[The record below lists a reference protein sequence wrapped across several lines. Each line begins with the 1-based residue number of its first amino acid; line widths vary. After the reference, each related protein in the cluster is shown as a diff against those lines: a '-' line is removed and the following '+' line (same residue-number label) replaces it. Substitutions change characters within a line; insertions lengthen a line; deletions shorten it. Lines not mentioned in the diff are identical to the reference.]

1 MILEVE
7 HLSYGYQKNHL
18 LFRDV
23 NFALEKGEVFAIL
36 GANGAGKST
45 MMNCIANLLSPLEG
59 EIRLGG
65 TPLPRLSI
73 REASRLIGYV
83 PQMHTAAYGYDA
95 RDFVAMGRA
104 PYLNFF
110 QRPSRKDYELVDEA
124 MEELGISKLAYRPYT
139 ELSGGERQQV
149 CIARAIVQQPEII
162 MLDEPTNHLDYGN
175 QLRMMRL
182 IQKLS
187 KKGYTIILTSHIPD
201 HVLLLGGKV
210 GILYGDGSF
219 VTGKD
224 EEVMTEEN
232 LKKIYQVDVRLI
244 YMKELGRR
252 VCVSGGVYH
261 EKTAAAQLL

>member
-7 HLSYGYQKNHL
+7 HLAYGYYKNQM

-23 NFALEKGEVFAIL
+23 NFSLEKGEVFAIL

-45 MMNCIANLLSPLEG
+45 MMNCIANLLTPLEG
-59 EIRLGG
+59 EIRLRG
-65 TPLPRLSI
+65 TPLFKLSI

-110 QRPSRKDYELVDEA
+110 QRPSRKDYQLVDET
-124 MEELGISKLAYRPYT
+124 MEELGIDRLAYRPYT

-149 CIARAIVQQPEII
+149 SIARAIVQQPEII

-175 QLRMMRL
+175 QLRMMHL

-187 KKGYTIILTSHIPD
+187 RKGYTIILTSHIPD

-210 GILYGDGSF
+210 GILHGDGSF
-219 VTGKD
+219 LTGKD

-232 LKKIYQVDVRLI
+232 LKRIYQVDVHLV
-244 YMKELGRR
+244 YMKELGRK
-252 VCVSGGVYH
+252 VCVSGGACH
-261 EKTAAAQLL
+261 EQTTP